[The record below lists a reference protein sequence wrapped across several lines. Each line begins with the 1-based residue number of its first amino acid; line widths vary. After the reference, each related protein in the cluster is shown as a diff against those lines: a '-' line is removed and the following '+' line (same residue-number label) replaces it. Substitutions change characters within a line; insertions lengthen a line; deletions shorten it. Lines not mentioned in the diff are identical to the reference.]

1 MPDQGEKQR
10 CFLLTYNT
18 VSELMTFQLLIFV
31 PPIFVTMKENVR
43 IVVLVKIL
51 H

>member
-1 MPDQGEKQR
+1 MPDQGKKQR

-31 PPIFVTMKENVR
+31 PPIIVTRKKNVR
-43 IVVLVKIL
+43 FVVHVKIL